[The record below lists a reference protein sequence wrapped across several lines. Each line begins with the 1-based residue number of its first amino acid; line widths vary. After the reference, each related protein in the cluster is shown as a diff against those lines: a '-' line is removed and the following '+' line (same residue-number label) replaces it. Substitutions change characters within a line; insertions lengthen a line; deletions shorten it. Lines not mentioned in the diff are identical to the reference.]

1 MAQALAP
8 RSSAQSLQVV
18 RQWQSEVDAIAEAPP
33 PGRARS
39 AIWLLALLLVT
50 LIGITPFVT
59 VDRVVSSS
67 SGKIVSVEALSTFQ
81 VLDPSIIKSVDVR
94 EGQTVAKGQLLATL
108 DATFAKA
115 DVSQLRQQLA
125 GLDAEVA
132 RLTAEQDHKPLQFP
146 AGGDPDEVPFQ
157 TLQMSL
163 FGQRAAE
170 YAAQMRSFDEKVK
183 TTQATIAKLQNDV
196 DRYASRQDITRQIEG
211 MRDTLFKS
219 GASSRLSLLQANDAR
234 LEMQRTMENQRN
246 ALAEAQHQLASV
258 QADREAYVQKWLG
271 DVSENLVKLRN
282 DRDKAISGL
291 LKASKHQ
298 DLVRLVAP
306 EDAVVLT
313 LSKLSVGSVLKE
325 GESFMTLV
333 PLRSAM
339 EAEVHIGSR
348 DIGFVRPGD
357 PVSLKVDAF
366 NFYEHGAAQGTVS
379 WISEGS
385 FSTDEGDHPTDPYYK
400 ARVTITSLHFSGV
413 PASFRLIPGMT
424 LRADI
429 AVGHRSLFRYIIGG
443 FLQGAGEAMRE
454 P

>member
-1 MAQALAP
+1 MAQALAA

-39 AIWLLALLLVT
+39 AVWLLALMIVT

-67 SGKIVSVEALSTFQ
+67 SGKVVPVEALSTFQ

-94 EGQTVAKGQLLATL
+94 EGQTVTKGQLLATL

-125 GLDAEVA
+125 GLNAEVA
-132 RLTAEQDHKPLQFP
+132 RLTAEQDHQLLRFP
-146 AGGDPDEVPFQ
+146 AGGDPDAVPSE
-157 TLQMSL
+157 TLQASL

-170 YAAQMRSFDEKVK
+170 YAAQMRSYDEKLK

-196 DRYASRQDITRQIEG
+196 DRYASRQEITQQIEG

-246 ALAEAQHQLASV
+246 ALAESRHQLASIE
-258 QADREAYVQKWLG
+258 ADREAYVQKWLG
-271 DVSENLVKLRN
+271 DVSESLVKAR
-282 DRDKAISGL
+282 DERDKAVSGL

-306 EDAVVLT
+306 EDSVVLT

-333 PLRSAM
+333 PLRSTM
-339 EAEVHIGSR
+339 EAEIHIGSR

-366 NFYEHGAAQGTVS
+366 NFYEHGAAQGTLS

-385 FSTDEGDHPTDPYYK
+385 FSTDEGEHPTDPYYK
-400 ARVTITSLHFSGV
+400 ARVTITSLNFSGV

-429 AVGHRSLFRYIIGG
+429 AVGHRSLFRYIMGG
-443 FLQGAGEAMRE
+443 FVQGTGEAMRE

>member
-1 MAQALAP
+1 MAQALAA

-39 AIWLLALLLVT
+39 AVWLLALMIVT

-67 SGKIVSVEALSTFQ
+67 SGKVVPVEPLSTFQ

-125 GLDAEVA
+125 GLNAEVA
-132 RLTAEQDHKPLQFP
+132 RLTAEQDHQLLRFP
-146 AGGDPDEVPFQ
+146 AGGDPDAVPSE
-157 TLQMSL
+157 TLQASL

-170 YAAQMRSFDEKVK
+170 YAAQMRSYDEKLK

-196 DRYASRQDITRQIEG
+196 DRYASRQEITQQIEG

-246 ALAEAQHQLASV
+246 ALAESRHQLASIE
-258 QADREAYVQKWLG
+258 ADREAYVQKWLG
-271 DVSENLVKLRN
+271 DVSESLVKAR
-282 DRDKAISGL
+282 DERDKAVSGL

-306 EDAVVLT
+306 EDSVVLT

-333 PLRSAM
+333 PLRSTM
-339 EAEVHIGSR
+339 EAEIHIGSR

-366 NFYEHGAAQGTVS
+366 NFYEHGAAQGTLS

-385 FSTDEGDHPTDPYYK
+385 FSTDEGEHPTDPYYK
-400 ARVTITSLHFSGV
+400 ARVTITSLNFSGV

-429 AVGHRSLFRYIIGG
+429 AVGHRSLFRYIMGG
-443 FLQGAGEAMRE
+443 FVQGTGEAMRE

>member
-1 MAQALAP
+1 MAQSLAA
-8 RSSAQSLQVV
+8 RSSAQSLQVI

-33 PGRARS
+33 PDRARS
-39 AIWLLALLLVT
+39 AVWLLALLLAT

-59 VDRVVSSS
+59 VDRVVSSA
-67 SGKIVSVEALSTFQ
+67 SGKVVPVEALSTFQ

-94 EGQTVAKGQLLATL
+94 EGQTIAKGQLLATL
-108 DATFAKA
+108 DATFARA
-115 DVSQLRQQLA
+115 DVAQLRQQLA

-132 RLTAEQDHKPLQFP
+132 RLTAEQDHTPLQFRP
-146 AGGDPDEVPFQ
+146 ATDPEDLPFQ
-157 TLQMSL
+157 TLQTTL
-163 FGQRAAE
+163 FGQRAAG
-170 YAAQMRSFDEKVK
+170 YAAQMRSFDEKIE

-196 DRYASRQDITRQIEG
+196 DRYASRQDITRQIES

-246 ALAEAQHQLASV
+246 ALVEARHQLASV
-258 QADREAYVQKWLG
+258 EADREAYVQKWLG
-271 DVSENLVKLRN
+271 DVSENLVRVRN
-282 DRDKAISGL
+282 DRDKAVSAL

-298 DLVRLVAP
+298 DLVRLVAT
-306 EDAVVLT
+306 EDSVVLT

-339 EAEVHIGSR
+339 EAEIHIAAR

-366 NFYEHGAAQGTVS
+366 NFYEHGAAQGTLT

-385 FSTDEGDHPTDPYYK
+385 FSTEEGEHPIDPYYK
-400 ARVTITSLHFSGV
+400 ARVAITALNFSGV

-424 LRADI
+424 LRVDI
-429 AVGHRSLFRYIIGG
+429 AVGHRSLFRYIMGG
-443 FLQGAGEAMRE
+443 FVQGTGEAMRE

>member
-339 EAEVHIGSR
+339 EAEIHIGSR

-385 FSTDEGDHPTDPYYK
+385 FSTDEGDRPTDPYYK

>member
-1 MAQALAP
+1 MAQALAA

-39 AIWLLALLLVT
+39 AVWLLALLIVT

-67 SGKIVSVEALSTFQ
+67 SGKVVPVEPLSTFQ

-94 EGQTVAKGQLLATL
+94 EGQTVVKGQLLATL

-125 GLDAEVA
+125 GLNAEVA
-132 RLTAEQDHKPLQFP
+132 RLTAEQDHQPLRFP
-146 AGGDPDEVPFQ
+146 AGGDPDAVPSE
-157 TLQMSL
+157 TLQASL

-170 YAAQMRSFDEKVK
+170 YAAQMRSYDEKLK

-246 ALAEAQHQLASV
+246 ALAESLHQLASIE
-258 QADREAYVQKWLG
+258 ADREAYVQKWLG
-271 DVSENLVKLRN
+271 DVSESLVKARN
-282 DRDKAISGL
+282 ERDKAVSGL

-333 PLRSAM
+333 PLRSTM
-339 EAEVHIGSR
+339 EAEIHIGSR

-366 NFYEHGAAQGTVS
+366 NFYEHGAAQGTLS

-385 FSTDEGDHPTDPYYK
+385 FSTDEGEHPTDPYYK
-400 ARVTITSLHFSGV
+400 ARVTITSLNFSGV

-429 AVGHRSLFRYIIGG
+429 AVGHRSLFRYIMGG
-443 FLQGAGEAMRE
+443 FVQGTGEAMRE

>member
-1 MAQALAP
+1 MAQALAA

-39 AIWLLALLLVT
+39 AVWLLALMIVT

-67 SGKIVSVEALSTFQ
+67 SGKVVPVEALSTFQ

-94 EGQTVAKGQLLATL
+94 EGQTVTKGQLLATL

-125 GLDAEVA
+125 GLNAEVA
-132 RLTAEQDHKPLQFP
+132 RLTAEQDHQLLRFP
-146 AGGDPDEVPFQ
+146 AGGDPDAVPSE
-157 TLQMSL
+157 TLQASL

-170 YAAQMRSFDEKVK
+170 YAAQMRSYDEKLK

-196 DRYASRQDITRQIEG
+196 DRYASRQEITQQIEG

-246 ALAEAQHQLASV
+246 ALAESRHQLASIE
-258 QADREAYVQKWLG
+258 ADREAYVQKWLG
-271 DVSENLVKLRN
+271 DVSESLVKAR
-282 DRDKAISGL
+282 DERDKAVSGL

-306 EDAVVLT
+306 EESVVLT

-333 PLRSAM
+333 PLRSTM
-339 EAEVHIGSR
+339 EAEIHIGSR

-366 NFYEHGAAQGTVS
+366 NFYEHGAAQGTLS

-385 FSTDEGDHPTDPYYK
+385 FSTDEGEHPTDPYYK
-400 ARVTITSLHFSGV
+400 ARVTITSLNFSGV

-429 AVGHRSLFRYIIGG
+429 AVGHRSLFRYIMGG
-443 FLQGAGEAMRE
+443 FVQGTGEAMRE

>member
-1 MAQALAP
+1 MAQALAA

-39 AIWLLALLLVT
+39 AVWLLALMVVT

-67 SGKIVSVEALSTFQ
+67 SGKVVPVEPLSTFQ

-94 EGQTVAKGQLLATL
+94 EGQTVTKGQLLATL

-125 GLDAEVA
+125 GLNAEVA
-132 RLTAEQDHKPLQFP
+132 RLTAEQDHQLLRFP
-146 AGGDPDEVPFQ
+146 AGGDPDAVPSE
-157 TLQMSL
+157 TLQASL

-170 YAAQMRSFDEKVK
+170 YAAQMRSYDEKLK

-196 DRYASRQDITRQIEG
+196 DRYASRQEITQQIEG

-246 ALAEAQHQLASV
+246 ALAESLHQLASIE
-258 QADREAYVQKWLG
+258 ADREAYVQKWLG
-271 DVSENLVKLRN
+271 DVSESLVKARN
-282 DRDKAISGL
+282 ERDKAVSGL

-333 PLRSAM
+333 PLRSTM
-339 EAEVHIGSR
+339 EAEIHIGSR

-366 NFYEHGAAQGTVS
+366 NFYEHGAAQGTLS

-385 FSTDEGDHPTDPYYK
+385 FSTDEGEHPTDPYYK
-400 ARVTITSLHFSGV
+400 ARVTITSLNFSGV

-429 AVGHRSLFRYIIGG
+429 AVGHRSLFRYIMGG
-443 FLQGAGEAMRE
+443 FVQGTGEAMRE

>member
-339 EAEVHIGSR
+339 EAEIHIGSR